1 MKKVISILLILMIL
15 STSFASAN
23 TNATVRMVMDG
34 RTMDFQTVQLKV
46 DDKAVATDVP
56 SVIHGSRTLVP
67 IHVIR
72 NMGITVEWKDAT
84 REVTIKTND
93 KTVVMK
99 IDSPIATMNGEAI
112 RLPSDVPPK
121 IITYQNSGRTMV
133 PIAFLR
139 EIGLIVNWNEST
151 RTVSIEK
158 DEPSE
163 PIVTDPVVTKAV
175 KDVVASF
182 ETGAPEIR
190 IKTGEELAY
199 TELKLDGPAR
209 LVLDFQDTKFDFTN
223 KGKLQSNGT
232 LQFNVN
238 SSGINS
244 VRASQF
250 KADPFVT
257 RVTVELD
264 EMMPY
269 QIYYDKNAGD
279 MVIQLEHNTEK
290 AFQYWA
296 TSKTASKL
304 AFRSNE
310 TTEFDFSVSDF
321 GRTLNVSVYKA
332 YIELP
337 ILNLDIDDPLLETI
351 NIEESQNG
359 DIYHIEIRLKED
371 INYQTNSPAGAGTKE
386 FIIEFTTKQNNSIPL
401 IVIDPGHGGT
411 DPGAT
416 SPINS
421 LMEKHVV
428 LDISQKLNKL
438 LTDAGFRTYMTR
450 TADNAITLADRAG
463 VANQLQGDLFVS
475 VHANAAASSSA
486 NGIENLYYP
495 SENNSNDARD
505 NKKLAQVFQKEMVRM
520 LGAHSRGIVPREQ
533 LYVIR
538 ETKMPAVLTEVGFL
552 TNPEEAAKLATPE
565 YRQLVAESIYQSIL
579 KYFEEIK

>member
-15 STSFASAN
+15 STSFAFAN
-23 TNATVRMVMDG
+23 PNATVRMVMDG

-84 REVTIKTND
+84 REVTIKTDD

-99 IDSPIATMNGEAI
+99 IDSPIAMMNGEAI

-151 RTVSIEK
+151 RTVAIEK

-163 PIVTDPVVTKAV
+163 PIVTDPVVTKEV

-199 TELKLDGPAR
+199 TELKLDNPAR
-209 LVLDFQDTKFDFTN
+209 LVLDFQDTKFDLTN
-223 KGKLQSNGT
+223 KSKLQSNGT

-238 SSGINS
+238 SLGINS

-264 EMMPY
+264 EMVPY

-279 MVIQLEHNTEK
+279 MVIQLEHNTEE
-290 AFQYWA
+290 AFQYWEI
-296 TSKTASKL
+296 SQTASKL

-321 GRTLNVSVYKA
+321 GRTLNVSVDKA

-337 ILNLDIDDPLLETI
+337 ILDLDIDDPLLENI
-351 NIEESQNG
+351 NIEESQDG

-371 INYQTNSPAGAGTKE
+371 INYQVNSPAGAGTKE

-463 VANQLQGDLFVS
+463 VANQLQADLFVS

-552 TNPEEAAKLATPE
+552 TNSEEAAKLATPE